1 MKKIQ
6 YSILLIL
13 ISSICSFA
21 QKKLKF
27 DIKQVNLYPQSAVIH
42 IESRTEVENGY
53 NEFILS
59 QLPYELNENNVQ
71 IRIKGE
77 ASLNGYLVKSKD
89 LASIP
94 KTKEYQALED
104 SLEHVK
110 YAIDSISN
118 FIYALEKEEALIL
131 ENIKI
136 GGDNIGV
143 KSTELEDIAE
153 IYREKI
159 PQIKN
164 LSQKA
169 QTQFQKIKPRFDKLR
184 AKLDLLEMQRSLLSN
199 DLILKINATSKT
211 NVVLE
216 ISYAVSTAY
225 WTPFYELKVKSP
237 SENPSLVAKANI
249 TQNSGQNWEN
259 VKLVLTN
266 NNISDITSIPI
277 LQPQQLRMSNP
288 MMRSAKKNTTS
299 KTENE
304 LVEPVFMSTADNA
317 SPIIE
322 ESKAKE
328 ISTDVNT
335 KFEVN
340 TSLSLHTGNT
350 QSVELFTKT
359 VNANFVRY
367 VVPKLNNQT
376 MILAQISNW
385 EELNLVSSNM
395 AVYYQGALMG
405 NTFIDINSTLDS
417 LQIPL
422 AYDNSVVVERKSI
435 KEFTSKKIV
444 GTNKIDEKGFE
455 IKIKNNNRN
464 ALKLQ
469 VVDQI
474 PISTNSQIEVQFLDE
489 SGANYNPETGIL
501 TWNLNLSPT
510 EIKNLVF
517 KYSIKYPKDKSIY

>member
-13 ISSICSFA
+13 ISCICSFS

-27 DIKQVNLYPQSAVIH
+27 DIKQVNLYPQSAVIQ
-42 IESRTEVENGY
+42 IESRTEVENGN

-59 QLPYELNENNVQ
+59 HLPYELNENNVQ

-104 SLEHVK
+104 SLEHIK
-110 YAIDSISN
+110 YSLDSITN

-136 GGDNIGV
+136 GGENVGV

-169 QTQFQKIKPRFDKLR
+169 QTQFQKIKPRYDRLKL
-184 AKLDLLEMQRSLLSN
+184 KLDHLESQRTLLSN
-199 DLILKINATSKT
+199 ELILKINSTIKT
-211 NVVLE
+211 NIVLE
-216 ISYAVSTAY
+216 ISYAITTAY
-225 WTPFYELKVKSP
+225 WTPFYELKVKSTT
-237 SENPSLVAKANI
+237 ENPSLIAKANI

-259 VKLVLTN
+259 VKLILTN
-266 NNISDITSIPI
+266 NNISDIASIPT
-277 LQPQQLRMSNP
+277 LQPQQLRINNP
-288 MMRSAKKNTTS
+288 MMRTSKKNTSS
-299 KTENE
+299 KAEE
-304 LVEPVFMSTADNA
+304 IMEMDMSTSSYAAPMAEKSNVQ
-317 SPIIE
+317 E
-322 ESKAKE
+322 VN
-328 ISTDVNT
+328 TDVNT

-469 VVDQI
+469 VIDQI